1 MLLRELE
8 GRAWE
13 LQYCER
19 NFTFCLKHRTR
30 AQETSSILGSRTSF
44 QKPLSIFLLQP
55 SHRCEGRRR
64 AFPLYP
70 SRQCRSAKCEQSAP
84 HPIARLQQAA
94 LSHSGTEQ
102 PAGLQHKQKP
112 HRESRIAEYPK
123 LGVLKHFP
131 AISFPNRKKIGIWVT
146 APSPVSDS
154 QPSCAY
160 KPQKTWSM
168 RCPCS
173 MYRAARRM
181 EIYPGDNQFLLN
193 FSCQGYS
200 LL

>member
-1 MLLRELE
+1 M
-8 GRAWE
+8 
-13 LQYCER
+13 
-19 NFTFCLKHRTR
+19 CLPPV
-30 AQETSSILGSRTSF
+30 S
-44 QKPLSIFLLQP
+44 QP
-55 SHRCEGRRR
+55 SVPQCKVR
-64 AFPLYP
+64 AKRP
-70 SRQCRSAKCEQSAP
+70 SSH
-84 HPIARLQQAA
+84 HPAA
-94 LSHSGTEQ
+94 ASSTEHLLHPGMEQ

-112 HRESRIAEYPK
+112 HRESRIAEYPE

-154 QPSCAY
+154 QPSGAY
-160 KPQKTWSM
+160 KPHEAWSM
-168 RCPCS
+168 QCYCS
-173 MYRAARRM
+173 TYHAARRM

>member
-1 MLLRELE
+1 MLLRDLE

-30 AQETSSILGSRTSF
+30 AQETSSILGSRTNF

-55 SHRCEGRRR
+55 SHRCEGRRC

-94 LSHSGTEQ
+94 PSISCTPARSSPQACNTNKNPTGKAESQNIPSWGYWSIFQLFPFPTE
-102 PAGLQHKQKP
+102 
-112 HRESRIAEYPK
+112 RK
-123 LGVLKHFP
+123 LAFG
-131 AISFPNRKKIGIWVT
+131 
-146 APSPVSDS
+146 
-154 QPSCAY
+154 
-160 KPQKTWSM
+160 
-168 RCPCS
+168 
-173 MYRAARRM
+173 
-181 EIYPGDNQFLLN
+181 
-193 FSCQGYS
+193 
-200 LL
+200 